1 MFFILS
7 KLLYILIK
15 PTTWLIFALC
25 WLLYTKNEQKR
36 RKRLIGLLVAVLV
49 MTNPLLSNRIFHA
62 WEWAEVPIESLK
74 VPFEV
79 GIVLTG
85 FSDIDAYISP
95 DRLNFK
101 NGANRLTDAV
111 VLYKRGLI
119 KKILITGGYSDL
131 TGETINEAD
140 LAEAFLQQ
148 VGIPKSDIY
157 IENQSRNT
165 RENAVFTKLMLEKL
179 NIHSR
184 CLLITSASHLRRS
197 VACFEQIGM
206 EVTPFPCNF
215 VAKRLQGKANSL
227 IIPSDDAF
235 VHWKTFV
242 KEWIGWV
249 VYKMQGYI

>member
-15 PTTWLIFALC
+15 PTAWLIFALY
-25 WLLYTKNEQKR
+25 WLLCTKNEQKR

-49 MTNPLLSNRIFHA
+49 MTNPLLSNRVFHA
-62 WEWAEVPIESLK
+62 WEWAEVPMESLK
-74 VPFEV
+74 TSFEV

-85 FSDIDAYISP
+85 FSDIDTYASN

-111 VLYKRGLI
+111 VLYKRGII
-119 KKILITGGYSDL
+119 KKILITGGYADL

-140 LAEAFLQQ
+140 LADTFLQQ
-148 VGIPKSDIY
+148 VGIPKEAIY

-165 RENAVFTKLMLEKL
+165 RENAVFTKLVLEKL
-179 NIHSR
+179 NIHSP
-184 CLLITSASHLRRS
+184 CLLITSASHMCRS
-197 VACFEQIGM
+197 VACFQKIGM
-206 EVTPFPCNF
+206 DVVAFPCNF
-215 VAKRLQGKANSL
+215 VAQRLQGKAGSL

-235 VHWKTFV
+235 VNWKVFV

-249 VYKMQGYI
+249 VYKWQGYI

>member
-15 PTTWLIFALC
+15 PTTWLIFALF

-36 RKRLIGLLVAVLV
+36 RKRLIGLLVAVVL
-49 MTNPLLSNRIFHA
+49 MTNPLLTNPIFHA
-62 WEWAEVPIESLK
+62 WEWKEVPMDSLGTT
-74 VPFEV
+74 FEV

-85 FSDIDAYISP
+85 FADIDTYHST

-111 VLYKRGLI
+111 VLYKRGII

-131 TGETINEAD
+131 TGENINEAN
-140 LAEAFLQQ
+140 LAETFLQQ
-148 VGIPKSDIY
+148 VGIPKADIY

-165 RENAVFTKLMLEKL
+165 RENAIFTKVILEKL
-179 NIHSR
+179 GIHSS
-184 CLLITSASHLRRS
+184 CLLITSAAHLRRS
-197 VACFEQIGM
+197 VACFQKIG
-206 EVTPFPCNF
+206 VAVVPFPCNF

-235 VHWKTFV
+235 VNWKIFV
-242 KEWIGWV
+242 KEWIGCV
-249 VYKMQGYI
+249 VYQVQGYI